1 MNVSNLKQFFT
12 ILQNDYVN
20 LNLRIVNVQNVGNS
34 LLDNWI
40 YSFYFNFSNFQRKE
54 KFRKGK

>member
-34 LLDNWI
+34 LLDN
-40 YSFYFNFSNFQRKE
+40 
-54 KFRKGK
+54 